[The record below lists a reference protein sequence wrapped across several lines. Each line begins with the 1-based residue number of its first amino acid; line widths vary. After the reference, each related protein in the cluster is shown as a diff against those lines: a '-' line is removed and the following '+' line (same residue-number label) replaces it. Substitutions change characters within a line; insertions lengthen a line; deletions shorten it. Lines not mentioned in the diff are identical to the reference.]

1 MKRRN
6 FISRIIHKKYKNPLF
21 LKLND
26 CLKRQYP
33 EIALK
38 QAYYLF
44 GTPCSQNT
52 FFEIKNA
59 IAKDELDLYSSSTA
73 LYDVSVDNIELYLI
87 ETISNQFCIIIL
99 LAPFELYS
107 QEEILDILP
116 VFKINFKKDLIY
128 SN

>member
-1 MKRRN
+1 M
-6 FISRIIHKKYKNPLF
+6 
-21 LKLND
+21 
-26 CLKRQYP
+26 
-33 EIALK
+33 
-38 QAYYLF
+38 F